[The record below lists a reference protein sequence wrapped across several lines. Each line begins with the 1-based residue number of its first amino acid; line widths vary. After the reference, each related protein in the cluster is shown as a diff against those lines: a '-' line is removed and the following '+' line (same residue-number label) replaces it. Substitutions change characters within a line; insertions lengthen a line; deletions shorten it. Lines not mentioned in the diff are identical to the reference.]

1 MKRMMKS
8 CAAAVLALAL
18 LLGMMTL
25 LAGCGDTQGGD
36 PAADGTISIVCTNF
50 AGYDLARGM
59 LNTYAENGGEG
70 KVNLILLGK
79 PGQDMHDFEPSASDI
94 ITLVAAD
101 LVISTGAETW
111 LDAALSSAG
120 NKNAV
125 RVSMMDA
132 SDVILEGEHDH
143 DHDTDHEHTHGE
155 EDCSLIGGDE
165 HVWLSLSN
173 ALRIQSAI
181 LSALCGLDPDH
192 ADAWQVSGAAYRA
205 ELMALKAA
213 YESMMANAVRKNVVV
228 ADRHPFVYLFRELGI
243 ECLAA
248 FPGCSSETSASFQT
262 QMALI
267 ERTKEWGLSY
277 IFIIEGSDGKVA
289 EVVAGETGAQ
299 VLTLNSMQV
308 VTDFENTT
316 YLAVMKQNLENL
328 KKALQ

>member
-8 CAAAVLALAL
+8 CAAGLLALAL
-18 LLGMMTL
+18 LMSTVIL
-25 LAGCGDTQGGD
+25 LSGCGDARGGD
-36 PAADGTISIVCTNF
+36 PAADGTLSIVCTNF
-50 AGYDLARGM
+50 AGFDLTRGM

-79 PGQDMHDFEPSASDI
+79 PGQDMHDFEPTAQDI
-94 ITLVAAD
+94 ITLAGAD
-101 LVISTGAETW
+101 VVVFTGSETW

-120 NKNAV
+120 NRNAV

-132 SDVILEGEHDH
+132 SDVILEEEHDH
-143 DHDTDHEHTHGE
+143 DPDHEHTHGE

-181 LSALCGLDPDH
+181 LSALCSLDPDH
-192 ADAWQVSGAAYRA
+192 ADAWQISGNAYRA
-205 ELMALKAA
+205 ELMGLKAA
-213 YESMMANAVRKNVVV
+213 YESMMATASRRNVVV

-262 QMALI
+262 QMELI

-308 VTDFENTT
+308 VSDFENTT